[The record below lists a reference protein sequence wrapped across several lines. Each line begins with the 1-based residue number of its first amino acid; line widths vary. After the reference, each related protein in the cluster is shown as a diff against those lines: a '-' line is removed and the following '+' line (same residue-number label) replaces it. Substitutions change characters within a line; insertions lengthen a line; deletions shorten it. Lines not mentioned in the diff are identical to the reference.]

1 VRHFKFSYDISHPF
15 FFSQLTQE
23 KNELREEKATLKS
36 EIDNLNAQ
44 YQQRLRCLYPWAAVD
59 PSVVMGPA
67 APYPYPVPVIP
78 SAPIP
83 IHPLQP
89 YPLFQNQTPGAV
101 PTPCSAYMPYTSAGN
116 PQVEHSFSQR
126 LPPHPHPSSRSQT
139 SSRQD
144 SRSKSLDLQQ
154 RTGTEK
160 SDDFSDVV
168 TELELKTPGSAGTSS
183 HSKAAKDQVHL
194 LIVFISTILLVS
206 SSFSL
211 IIR

>member
-1 VRHFKFSYDISHPF
+1 M
-15 FFSQLTQE
+15 
-23 KNELREEKATLKS
+23 
-36 EIDNLNAQ
+36 
-44 YQQRLRCLYPWAAVD
+44 YPWAAVD
-59 PSVVMGPA
+59 PSVVMGTS
-67 APYPYPVPVIP
+67 APYPYPVPVPIP

-89 YPLFQNQTPGAV
+89 YPLFRNQTPGAI
-101 PTPCSAYMPYTSAGN
+101 PTPCSAYMPYTSVGN
-116 PQVEHSFSQR
+116 PQVEHSSSQR
-126 LPPHPHPSSRSQT
+126 LPPHPHPSSSRSQT

-154 RTGTEK
+154 RSGAER

-194 LIVFISTILLVS
+194 SIVFISTILLVS